1 MQDGESQ
8 EARLFQNISIKQ
20 EYYQPLQEV
29 GLQLHTS
36 PYFNHNSNTPICI
49 EILDNQQSTQE
60 IASERTEVG
69 DCDVGS
75 PSDSIESIQP
85 KKTKRKKH
93 KVKVEENGTIA
104 LQDIVTEA
112 PKRPALDLGSD
123 NIPLKQKKKIDR
135 FDGMPEEE
143 VAKKFLPD
151 HLGPNMDILIIG
163 INPGLFAAHKGH
175 HYAGPG
181 NHFWK
186 CMYLSG
192 LIPEPFTA
200 YDDFR
205 LLDYGIGFTNMV
217 ARTTRGSANLTREE
231 IKKGSEILL
240 TKLKQ
245 YQPRIAVFNGKGIY
259 EIFSGKKQFNF
270 GKQPEMVDGTNT
282 HIWVMPSSSARC
294 AQLPRALD
302 KVPFYSALR
311 KYRDYLKGII
321 PEVDED
327 EITFS
332 HVRLSNPKTPVKQ
345 EVKLEQDDMAEPKK
359 TFNSESARALK
370 AFKGNIKSEQN
381 ECSIKSENPS

>member
-36 PYFNHNSNTPICI
+36 PYFNHNSNTPIRI
-49 EILDNQQSTQE
+49 EILDNQQGAQE
-60 IASERTEVG
+60 TVSERTEVG

-85 KKTKRKKH
+85 KKTRRKKH
-93 KVKVEENGTIA
+93 KVKAEENGTNA

-205 LLDYGIGFTNMV
+205 LLDYGIGFTNIV

-240 TKLKQ
+240 AKLKE

-321 PEVDED
+321 PEVNEE

-345 EVKLEQDDMAEPKK
+345 EVKLEEDDIGEPKK
-359 TFNSESARALK
+359 TFCSESAKALK
-370 AFKGNIKSEQN
+370 AFKGSIKSEQT
-381 ECSIKSENPS
+381 ECGIKSENPS